1 MNNIKFLIKKNIK
14 IYEFLIKAREI
25 LRIIYNTKTRS
36 RFLWTVRKGDEKISL
51 NYPLDKNSVVFDIGA
66 YEGNFTKKIIEKYD
80 CTVYAFEPLPEMYE
94 HLSKKFKDNSK
105 IKIFPFGL
113 LDETKKANISSYDAG
128 SSLFSRV
135 EATPKKEVELRDFNR
150 FVSEN
155 NITNIDYVYM
165 NIEGSEYKL
174 LNHIIETGNI
184 YNIQNLQVQ
193 FHNYLPNAKKERKK
207 LRVNLK
213 KTHICIFNFPFI
225 WEGWKIK
232 SQYAKDIN

>member
-1 MNNIKFLIKKNIK
+1 M
-14 IYEFLIKAREI
+14 
-25 LRIIYNTKTRS
+25 
-36 RFLWTVRKGDEKISL
+36 
-51 NYPLDKNSVVFDIGA
+51 
-66 YEGNFTKKIIEKYD
+66 
-80 CTVYAFEPLPEMYE
+80 
-94 HLSKKFKDNSK
+94 
-105 IKIFPFGL
+105 
-113 LDETKKANISSYDAG
+113 DETKKANISSYDAG

-213 KTHICIFNFPFI
+213 KTHICIFNFSFI